1 MPLTRFNSRTTVRAL
16 ARASAAA
23 FISVALLM
31 PAAAQFWNPFG
42 GSRAPQSPQ
51 RAPQQHQQQQY
62 NPFGGFFGS
71 GPGDRRPQQP
81 KADSSS
87 APPAARRSPES
98 TAAINSPIL
107 VLGDAMADWIA
118 YGLEDAFSERP
129 EFGIV
134 RKHRTFA
141 GLVRYDPRR
150 DVEWPQI
157 VREAIA
163 ADKPKFIVMM
173 VGFHD
178 RQAIRERGPTPPT
191 RGSTPTPGQDD
202 PEAQDSESP
211 EARAKA
217 SAAAQNAEMEKAKQ
231 QQPASS
237 TPAAPSGPMEFQTEA
252 WQAAY
257 VRRID
262 ATIAALKAAN
272 VPVFW
277 VGLPPQRDPRQSAAA
292 VYLNELYRTRAERAG
307 IVFVDIWDGFV
318 DEAGRYVLQ
327 GPDFEG
333 QIRRLRSGDGLYFT
347 RAGARKLAHYVEREI
362 LRSLVA
368 RQTPVAL
375 PAPEPA
381 VLQPGRGSTRPLAGP
396 VIPLTAAIGGG
407 NELLGSGPARP
418 SGNDPLATR
427 VLVRG
432 EPVTAPAGRADNFAW
447 PRSGVATIREG
458 EPEEVHTPVPLAT
471 PQPQQPPSGARPV
484 PQTQPQA
491 TPQTPPQAAP
501 VRPPPVARTT
511 PQTLFPSLF
520 GAPSQPQAPAV
531 APRPKV
537 QQQQQPQQQQQQAPA
552 EAKQQPAPQR
562 KAPPATP
569 APPRASNDSVP
580 RPPLNIAR

>member
-1 MPLTRFNSRTTVRAL
+1 VSLVPLTRFNSHTTVRAL
-16 ARASAAA
+16 SKASAAA
-23 FISVALLM
+23 IISVALLM

-42 GSRAPQSPQ
+42 GGGRSQQPQ
-51 RAPQQHQQQQY
+51 QQQQY
-62 NPFGGFFGS
+62 NPFGGFFGDR
-71 GPGDRRPQQP
+71 PGGERRRPQQQQP
-81 KADSSS
+81 KAADYSS
-87 APPAARRSPES
+87 APPATRRSQES
-98 TAAINSPIL
+98 TAAITSPIL
-107 VLGDAMADWIA
+107 VLGDAMADWLA

-129 EFGIV
+129 EFGVV

-141 GLVRYDPRR
+141 GLVRYDTRR

-173 VGFHD
+173 VGLHD
-178 RQAIRERGPTPPT
+178 RQPIRERGPAAPPT
-191 RGSTPTPGQDD
+191 RGATQTPGQDD
-202 PEAQDSESP
+202 PEVQDSDSP

-237 TPAAPSGPMEFQTEA
+237 APSAPAAPSGPMEFQSEA
-252 WQAAY
+252 WEAAY
-257 VRRID
+257 ARRID

-272 VPVFW
+272 VPVIW
-277 VGLPPQRDPRQSAAA
+277 VGLPPQRDARQSAAA
-292 VYLNELYRTRAERAG
+292 VYLNEMYRTRAERAG
-307 IVFVDIWDGFV
+307 IVYVDIWDGFV
-318 DEAGRYVLQ
+318 DEGGRYVLQ

-375 PAPEPA
+375 PVPELA
-381 VLQPGRGSTRPLAGP
+381 VQPSGRPGSTRPLAGP
-396 VIPLTAAIGGG
+396 VIPLTASIGGG

-447 PRSGVATIREG
+447 PRGGVATLREG
-458 EPEEVHTPVPLAT
+458 EPEDE
-471 PQPQQPPSGARPV
+471 QPQQPGVKSV
-484 PQTQPQA
+484 PQAAPQA
-491 TPQTPPQAAP
+491 TP
-501 VRPPPVARTT
+501 VRPGAQ
-511 PQTLFPSLF
+511 PQ
-520 GAPSQPQAPAV
+520 QAPA
-531 APRPKV
+531 AQRPK
-537 QQQQQPQQQQQQAPA
+537 QQQQQPSG
-552 EAKQQPAPQR
+552 EAKQPAPQR
-562 KAPPATP
+562 K

>member
-1 MPLTRFNSRTTVRAL
+1 VSLVPLTRSNSRTTVRAL

-23 FISVALLM
+23 FISVALLV

-42 GSRAPQSPQ
+42 GGSRPPPQ
-51 RAPQQHQQQQY
+51 RVPQQQQQY

-71 GPGDRRPQQP
+71 GPGDRRPQQQQP
-81 KADSSS
+81 KVDSSS

-107 VLGDAMADWIA
+107 VLGDAMADWLA

-129 EFGIV
+129 EFGVV

-141 GLVRYDPRR
+141 GLIRYDPRR

-178 RQAIRERGPTPPT
+178 RQAIRERGPATPP
-191 RGSTPTPGQDD
+191 RGAPQAPGQDD
-202 PEAQDSESP
+202 PEAHRDSESP

-237 TPAAPSGPMEFQTEA
+237 ATSAPAAPSGPMEFQTEA

-277 VGLPPQRDPRQSAAA
+277 VGLPPQRDARQSAAA
-292 VYLNELYRTRAERAG
+292 VYLNEMYRTRAERAG
-307 IVFVDIWDGFV
+307 IIFVDIWDGFV

-381 VLQPGRGSTRPLAGP
+381 LLQSGRPGSTRPLAGP
-396 VIPLTAAIGGG
+396 VIPLTASIGGG

-432 EPVTAPAGRADNFAW
+432 EPVTAPAGRADNFSW

-458 EPEEVHTPVPLAT
+458 EPEEASVPPSSQP
-471 PQPQQPPSGARPV
+471 PQPGIKPV
-484 PQTQPQA
+484 LQA
-491 TPQTPPQAAP
+491 TPQVTP
-501 VRPPPVARTT
+501 VRPPARTSTQT
-511 PQTLFPSLF
+511 PPVQ
-520 GAPSQPQAPAV
+520 SQP
-531 APRPKV
+531 
-537 QQQQQPQQQQQQAPA
+537 QQQAPA
-552 EAKQQPAPQR
+552 APRPKLQQQQPSGEAKQPAPQR
-562 KAPPATP
+562 KAPPA
-569 APPRASNDSVP
+569 PPRASNDSIP

>member
-1 MPLTRFNSRTTVRAL
+1 MPLTRLNSRTTVRAL

-23 FISVALLM
+23 FIVVALLA

-42 GSRAPQSPQ
+42 GGSRPPQ
-51 RAPQQHQQQQY
+51 RAPQQQPQQQY

-71 GPGDRRPQQP
+71 GPGDRRPQQQP

-87 APPAARRSPES
+87 APPAARRTPES
-98 TAAINSPIL
+98 TAAVNSPIL
-107 VLGDAMADWIA
+107 VLGDAMADWLA
-118 YGLEDAFSERP
+118 YGLEDAFAERP
-129 EFGIV
+129 EFGVV

-141 GLVRYDPRR
+141 GLIRYDQRR

-237 TPAAPSGPMEFQTEA
+237 APAAPAVPSGPMEFQTEA

-277 VGLPPQRDPRQSAAA
+277 VGLPPQRDARQSAAA
-292 VYLNELYRTRAERAG
+292 VYLNEMYRTRAERAG

-333 QIRRLRSGDGLYFT
+333 QIRRLRSGDGLFFT

-362 LRSLVA
+362 LRSLVS

-381 VLQPGRGSTRPLAGP
+381 VLQQGRPGSTRPLAGP
-396 VIPLTAAIGGG
+396 VIPLTASIGGGG
-407 NELLGSGPARP
+407 NELLGSGPTRP
-418 SGNDPLATR
+418 TGSDPLATR

-458 EPEEVHTPVPLAT
+458 EPEEVQAPPPAA
-471 PQPQQPPSGARPV
+471 QPQQQPSTTKPA
-484 PQTQPQA
+484 PQA
-491 TPQTPPQAAP
+491 TPQPAP

-511 PQTLFPSLF
+511 PPPQQPQQPQQPSLF
-520 GAPSQPQAPAV
+520 QFPGQQQPPPAT
-531 APRPKV
+531 APRPKA
-537 QQQQQPQQQQQQAPA
+537 QQQPQQQQQQPPSG
-552 EAKQQPAPQR
+552 EAKQPAPQR
-562 KAPPATP
+562 KAPPA
-569 APPRASNDSVP
+569 PPRASNDAVP
-580 RPPLNIAR
+580 RPPLNVAR